1 MKDCENCEH
10 SKYYADTGYECGLD
24 ENEPCLYND
33 EADVKRDGINI
44 VIDANVMEQYIRN
57 TVKNTVERTSREVAE
72 REIRAFITDKIR
84 EATQEAVEASVAKI
98 IDEEIARYFAGAMTV
113 GGDWSR
119 PARTV
124 GRLEYMQEVI
134 GETLDKQLKG
144 NPIGRVCEDQAK
156 RLFRDWSDKLKN
168 DINNGIKGAFTDVM
182 RQTLTDNV
190 VSMLMANETYAK
202 LAENMQRLIP

>member
-10 SKYYADTGYECGLD
+10 SKYCCDTGYECGLD
-24 ENEPCLYND
+24 ENEPCPYND
-33 EADVKRDGINI
+33 EADVKQDGISI
-44 VIDANVMEQYIRN
+44 VIDAGRMEQYIRN
-57 TVKNTVERTSREVAE
+57 TIRNTVANAAREVAE
-72 REIRAFITDKIR
+72 REIRRFITDEIR
-84 EATQEAVEASVAKI
+84 KATQEAVEASVAKI

-113 GGDWSR
+113 GGDWIS
-119 PARTV
+119 PARTI

-134 GETLDKQLKG
+134 GETLDKRLKD

-156 RLFRDWSDKLKN
+156 RLFQRWSDKLKD
-168 DINNGIKGAFTDVM
+168 DINNGIKNAFTDVM